1 MATSDEHPSEQ
12 PNEQPE
18 DGDALDLGPG
28 MRIQLA
34 QQGSHEPSVR
44 LLPAEEYEL
53 MEREWCEIQRLM
65 RGGR

>member
-1 MATSDEHPSEQ
+1 MATADEQS
-12 PNEQPE
+12 NEQPE

-28 MRIQLA
+28 MRVQLA
-34 QQGSHEPSVR
+34 QQVSHEPPLR
-44 LLPAEEYEL
+44 LLLAEYAL

>member
-1 MATSDEHPSEQ
+1 MARNDGPQEEQ
-12 PNEQPE
+12 PREQTE

-34 QQGSHEPSVR
+34 QQVPCEPPLR
-44 LLPAEEYEL
+44 LLLAEYEL

-65 RGGR
+65 RRR